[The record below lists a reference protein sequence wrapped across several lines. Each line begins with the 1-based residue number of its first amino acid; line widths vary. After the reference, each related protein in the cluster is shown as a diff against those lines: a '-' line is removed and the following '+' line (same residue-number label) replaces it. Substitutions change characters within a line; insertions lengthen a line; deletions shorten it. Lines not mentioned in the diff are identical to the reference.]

1 MYIASPAPS
10 TKKKQEASKYST
22 IIILCIYFPGVVVCL
37 VATMKKANQLLD
49 KNINDGFL
57 LLACFPSFIQGS
69 YAYVMSGRF
78 DLSSVPTV
86 GN

>member
-10 TKKKQEASKYST
+10 TTKKQEASKYS
-22 IIILCIYFPGVVVCL
+22 IIILCIYFPSVVVCL
-37 VATMKKANQLLD
+37 VATMKKGNQLLN